1 MVDSGYVDADLLVA
15 SRLDHALGLLGPALP
30 DSSRPA
36 QAGQGF
42 DLGAFAILW
51 SEHAAR
57 CPAGQISQSWK
68 EDRDGRGAA
77 IVRIGFSQ
85 KSCGSCSH
93 RTLCSPSQ
101 PGRWA
106 NPRRLT
112 ILNQPAYEALQAR
125 RREQNGALW
134 KTQYACRAGIEGTL
148 SQGVRRFGLRRCRYL
163 GQAKI
168 HLQHVCIAAAM
179 NLVRVDAWLR
189 SQPRAQTRQSRL
201 VTLLTAA

>member
-15 SRLDHALGLLGPALP
+15 SRLDHAPDLLGPALP
-30 DSSRPA
+30 DSRRQA
-36 QAGQGF
+36 QAGPGF

-57 CPAGQISQSWK
+57 CPAGQISQSWNK
-68 EDRDGRGAA
+68 GRDERGAA

-85 KSCGSCSH
+85 KSCGSCAH

-101 PGRWA
+101 PGRRA

-112 ILNQPAYEALQAR
+112 ILEQPAHEALQTR
-125 RREQNGALW
+125 RREQNGELW
-134 KTQYACRAGIEGTL
+134 KMHYACRAGIEGTL

-163 GQAKI
+163 GQAKT
-168 HLQHVCIAAAM
+168 HLQHVLTAAAM
-179 NLVRVDAWLR
+179 NLVRVDAGLR
-189 SQPRAQTRQSRL
+189 SQPRARTRQSRL
-201 VTLLTAA
+201 TTLLAAA